1 MRFSLLIAVA
11 VLAACQPVPKPFSH
25 GNAPPSELLKLTDAK
40 GITVLPV
47 TDRTGEPLEQ
57 LTGKMVKALQEQNIP
72 ATYGG
77 NSRSSYL
84 LLGNLS
90 SPPAP
95 PGLTW
100 TLQTQQGDELGK
112 VVQPLG
118 NLAGETPKLAKS
130 GTFERSAAALAA
142 LIQDDPPN
150 ETILPTVHIGEVAGA
165 PGDGN
170 SRLRAAMEQLLPR
183 TGLELAPRADA
194 DSLVVTGAVTLEP
207 ARGGEQRVEIA
218 WTVRDP
224 YGIEVGSIAQA
235 RPVAAGSLDSN
246 WGLIA
251 NEAALAGAVGIAEMV
266 RQIDW
271 SQGFQP
277 PPG

>member
-1 MRFSLLIAVA
+1 MRFSLIIALA
-11 VLAACQPVPKPFSH
+11 ALAACQPVPKPFSH
-25 GNAPPSELLKLTDAK
+25 GAAPPSDLLTLTDAQ

-47 TDRTGEPLEQ
+47 TDRNGEPLEQ
-57 LTGKMVKALQEQNIP
+57 LTDRMVQALHERNVP

-90 SPPAP
+90 TPPAAP
-95 PGLTW
+95 VLIW
-100 TLQTQQGDELGK
+100 TLQTQQGDEVGK
-112 VVQPLG
+112 VVQPLENTVG
-118 NLAGETPKLAKS
+118 TPPKFTNPT
-130 GTFERSAAALAA
+130 TFDRSAAALAT

-150 ETILPTVHIGEVAGA
+150 ESILPAVHIGEVAGA

-183 TGLELAPRADA
+183 TGLELAPQA
-194 DSLVVTGAVTLEP
+194 DSDSLIVTGAVTVDAP
-207 ARGGEQRVEIA
+207 RGGEQKVEIE

-224 YGIEVGSIAQA
+224 FGIEVGTIAQA
-235 RPVAAGSLDSN
+235 RPVPAGSLDSN
-246 WGLIA
+246 WGLVA
-251 NEAALAGAVGIAEMV
+251 NEAALAGAVAVAEMV

-277 PPG
+277 PSG